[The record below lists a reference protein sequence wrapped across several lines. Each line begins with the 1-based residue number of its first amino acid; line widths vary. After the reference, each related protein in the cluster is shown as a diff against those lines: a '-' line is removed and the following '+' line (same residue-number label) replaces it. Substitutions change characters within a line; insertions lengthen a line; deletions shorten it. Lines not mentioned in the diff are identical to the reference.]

1 MNKDFYNAQIAQ
13 ELKVKPSQVAAAV
26 HLLDGGASIPFI
38 ARYRKEATG
47 SLDEVAVT
55 GIRDRLHQLK
65 ELDKRRET
73 VLESVQEQ
81 GKLTEEL
88 KEKILACETLTALED
103 IYLPYRPKRRTRA
116 SIAKEK
122 GLEPLAQKIFAQE
135 GTDPQAEA
143 ADYVDAGKK
152 VNSVEE
158 ALAGARDIIAEWVS
172 EDARARSR
180 LRTLFHDRAVISS
193 RVLKGKEKDG
203 SKYKD
208 YFEREEP
215 LKSVPS
221 HRILALRRG
230 EKEGFLM
237 VRILPPEEEA
247 LSVLRFL
254 FVIVGVGIDRL
265 LDSFI
270 FCNHAHAPLRDV
282 MTGGRWVVQDGR
294 HAREEAS
301 SAAYRDALRGLLD
314 S

>member
-88 KEKILACETLTALED
+88 KKTILACETLTALED

-135 GTDPQAEA
+135 GTDPQIEA
-143 ADYVDAGKK
+143 ADHVDAGKK
-152 VNSVEE
+152 VNSAAE

-193 RVLKGKEKDG
+193 RVLKGKE
-203 SKYKD
+203 
-208 YFEREEP
+208 
-215 LKSVPS
+215 
-221 HRILALRRG
+221 
-230 EKEGFLM
+230 
-237 VRILPPEEEA
+237 
-247 LSVLRFL
+247 
-254 FVIVGVGIDRL
+254 
-265 LDSFI
+265 
-270 FCNHAHAPLRDV
+270 N
-282 MTGGRWVVQDGR
+282 DGR
-294 HAREEAS
+294 SEE
-301 SAAYRDALRGLLD
+301 RR
-314 S
+314 